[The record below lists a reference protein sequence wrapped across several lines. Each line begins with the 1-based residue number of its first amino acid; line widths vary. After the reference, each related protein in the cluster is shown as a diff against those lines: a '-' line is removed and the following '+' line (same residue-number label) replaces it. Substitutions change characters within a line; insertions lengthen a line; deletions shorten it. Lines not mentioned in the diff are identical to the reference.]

1 MVMKAMIDVS
11 YLCRM
16 GKKKLPKKEKPKP
29 KKLDLKIDQEEEK
42 PFDFGGLPDRDL
54 KKNLGCG

>member
-1 MVMKAMIDVS
+1 
-11 YLCRM
+11 M
-16 GKKKLPKKEKPKP
+16 GKKKQPKKEKSKE
-29 KKLDLKIDQEEEK
+29 KKSNPKIDQEEEK